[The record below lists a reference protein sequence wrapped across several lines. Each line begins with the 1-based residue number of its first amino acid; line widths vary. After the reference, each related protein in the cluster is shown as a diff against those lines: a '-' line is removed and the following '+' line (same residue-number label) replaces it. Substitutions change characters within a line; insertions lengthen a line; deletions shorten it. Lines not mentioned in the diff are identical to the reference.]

1 MTIPTSSPLASVFTL
16 PLLPALFSVLL
27 LSACG
32 PVDEAPTEEVAPL
45 TLSYNG
51 DYALQVDALLA
62 PSPPTTGDFDLSL
75 ELQVEGEPLEGAEV
89 TLELFMP
96 GHGHGSAEEP
106 LVIEE
111 GAGLYRV
118 ENAAFSMP
126 GLWEL
131 RLNVVWDEFDA
142 HIVWQVDVDG

>member
-1 MTIPTSSPLASVFTL
+1 MTIPTSSTRVRNISLSLIAGLISAFVF
-16 PLLPALFSVLL
+16 
-27 LSACG
+27 SACG
-32 PVDEAPTEEVAPL
+32 PVDDASTEA
-45 TLSYNG
+45 TLLSG
-51 DYALQVDALLA
+51 PHEGEHGLQVDALLA
-62 PSPPTTGDFDLSL
+62 PDPPRTGEFNLTL
-75 ELQVEGEPLEGAEV
+75 ELSVDGEPLEGADLS
-89 TLELFMP
+89 LELSMP

-106 LVIEE
+106 VVIEE

-131 RLNVVWDEFDA
+131 RLNIVWDELDS